1 MDPQVPDHRK
11 WERSETAELEAA
23 SEIGNIHCLRS
34 PGHPVSSQSPTLP
47 QAHTSVTLCHSNLGQ
62 AISWAWTVFSNRR
75 ARRASGP

>member
-34 PGHPVSSQSPTLP
+34 PGHLAFFLSTSDTPPGTHQCNPLSLKP
-47 QAHTSVTLCHSNLGQ
+47 QTGC
-62 AISWAWTVFSNRR
+62 
-75 ARRASGP
+75 